1 MAEPLH
7 VAKGVTGILEVYS
20 DRVVIKR
27 KGMINLILHGM
38 KGDKEILLESI
49 TSIQFKKPGTF
60 TNGYLQFGI
69 LGGNEG
75 TGGLFQATQ
84 DENTVVFAAAQQAD
98 FEKAKQ
104 LIDDL
109 RAQLRRPAVSSSP
122 ASGAPVS
129 VADEIEKLARLR
141 DQGILTE
148 EEFQAKKRAL
158 LSL

>member
-1 MAEPLH
+1 MMNSPLH
-7 VAKGVTGILEVYS
+7 VAKGVGDILEVYQ

-27 KGMINLILHGM
+27 KGVMNLLIHGL
-38 KGDKEILLESI
+38 KGDKEILIEAI
-49 TSIQFKKPGTF
+49 TSVQFKKAGTF

-84 DENTVVFAAAQQAD
+84 DENTVVFTAPQQTD

-104 LIDDL
+104 LIDEL
-109 RAQLRRPAVSSSP
+109 RARARSSSG
-122 ASGAPVS
+122 ASGQVS
-129 VADEIEKLARLR
+129 AADEIEKLARLR
-141 DQGILTE
+141 DEGVLTE

-158 LSL
+158 LGL